1 VSEVLVSAHLT
12 TSFFSLFSL
21 SSSARAKMLSSSSD
35 LPKSSLQIKEDD
47 KFYGRLL
54 SKESS
59 AANPSLRA
67 YYGVA
72 TVAVPFVWESQPG
85 TPKNSSSAAAMPPL
99 TPPPSYLYSPRSTSS
114 TKNPKSGGFIR
125 TMLPMLSL
133 RKAKS
138 PMASSSSS
146 SSPSSPQSSYLWPRA
161 DDEGSDD
168 GSPTSILCFGTRRR
182 VAGRP
187 CP

>member
-1 VSEVLVSAHLT
+1 SEVLVSAHLT
-12 TSFFSLFSL
+12 TSFFSRFSL

-35 LPKSSLQIKEDD
+35 LPKSSLQIEEDD

-59 AANPSLRA
+59 AANPSSRA

-85 TPKNSSSAAAMPPL
+85 TPKHSSSAAAMPPL
-99 TPPPSYLYSPRSTSS
+99 TPPPSYSYSPMSTSS
-114 TKNPKSGGFIR
+114 TKNPKSGGCIR
-125 TMLPMLSL
+125 AMLPRLSL
-133 RKAKS
+133 RKAKP

-146 SSPSSPQSSYLWPRA
+146 RRPSSPQSSFLWSRG
-161 DDEGSDD
+161 DDEESDD
-168 GSPTSILCFGTRRR
+168 GSPTSILCFGTLHR
-182 VAGRP
+182 VAGLP